1 MPPAGRAGSKVQTC
15 LSIKLDKAKALVA
28 LVYFLQGFGLASLA
42 FSLFLKE
49 TLHWSVL
56 QITLMGTITAIPWF
70 FKILYG
76 AVSDNFPLFGYKR
89 KSYLAASSILSALCW
104 AVLAAFHHTGFW
116 YYTAFFFLSNVAV
129 CTTDVIIDGYVVQ
142 QSTDIKKTNEYQ
154 NLSWGSR
161 AVGAGIS
168 SWLGGWLAARF
179 GVYEIF
185 WAQVPIVAMQL
196 PLALWLDETKAVLG
210 KTQGVWHRLKGAL
223 VEPLREFAGNAQLL
237 WVTLFTGLSLFSPS
251 YGTPFFFRMRDTL
264 HFDAEFLGLLG
275 SIGSVGQIVGC
286 FLFAKFLKNVP
297 IKKLLFVSV
306 FIWAVNTA
314 VVLAIV
320 NGVTAIAVSVAAA
333 VTGYVSFVPTFSIAA
348 KICQRTRYE
357 ATMFAILMSLRNI
370 AMEGSSLLGSW
381 LYQYTGF
388 FWLVVIST
396 VTTFMVLPVIPKL
409 ED

>member
-1 MPPAGRAGSKVQTC
+1 MK
-15 LSIKLDKAKALVA
+15 LKLDKTKALVS
-28 LVYFLQGFGLASLA
+28 LIYFLQGFGLASLV

-56 QITLMGTITAIPWF
+56 QISLMGTISAIPWF
-70 FKILYG
+70 LKILFG

-89 KSYLAASSILSALCW
+89 KSYLVVSSVLSVLCW
-104 AVLAAFHHTGFW
+104 TALAVFRETGFW
-116 YYTAFFFLSNVAV
+116 YYTGLFFLSNVAI
-129 CTTDVIIDGYVVQ
+129 CIADVIIDGYVVQ

-185 WAQVPIVAMQL
+185 WLQVPIVAMQL
-196 PLALWLDETKAVLG
+196 PFALLLDETRAVLER
-210 KTQGVWHRLKGAL
+210 TQGVWQRFKGAL
-223 VEPLREFAGNAQLL
+223 VTPVREFAGNAQLL

-251 YGTPFFFRMRDTL
+251 YGTPFFFRMRDVL
-264 HFDAEFLGLLG
+264 HFDPEFIGLLG
-275 SIGSVGQIVGC
+275 SIGSAGQILGC

-314 VVLAIV
+314 AVLAIV
-320 NGVTAIAVSVAAA
+320 NGVTAIAVSAIAAI
-333 VTGYVSFVPTFSIAA
+333 TGYISFVPTFSIAA
-348 KICQRTRYE
+348 KICQKTRYE

-370 AMEGSSLLGSW
+370 AMEGSSLIGSW

-388 FWLVVIST
+388 FWLVAIST
-396 VTTFMVLPVIPKL
+396 VTTFLVLPVITKL

>member
-1 MPPAGRAGSKVQTC
+1 LK
-15 LSIKLDKAKALVA
+15 LKLDKTKALVS
-28 LVYFLQGFGLASLA
+28 VIYFLQGFGVASLV

-49 TLHWSVL
+49 TLHWSVMRM
-56 QITLMGTITAIPWF
+56 TLLGTITAIPWF
-70 FKILYG
+70 LKILFG

-89 KSYLAASSILSALCW
+89 KSYLVVSSVLSLLCW
-104 AVLAAFHHTGFW
+104 TALAALRETGFW
-116 YYTAFFFLSNVAV
+116 YYTGLFFLANVAI
-129 CTTDVIIDGYVVQ
+129 CLADVIIDGYVVQ
-142 QSTDIKKTNEYQ
+142 QSTDLKKINEYQ

-179 GVYEIF
+179 GMYEIF
-185 WAQVPIVAMQL
+185 WLQVPIVALQL
-196 PLALWLDETKAVLG
+196 PLALWLDETKTVLG
-210 KTQGVWHRLKGAL
+210 QTQGVWRRLKGAL
-223 VEPLREFAGNAQLL
+223 VEPLRDYAGNAQLL
-237 WVTLFTGLSLFSPS
+237 WVTLFTGLALFSPS

-264 HFDAEFLGLLG
+264 HFDAEFIGVLG
-275 SIGSVGQIVGC
+275 SIGSAGQIAGC
-286 FLFAKFLKNVP
+286 FLFARFLKSVP

-314 VVLAIV
+314 AVLAIV
-320 NGVTAIAVSVAAA
+320 NGTTAITVSAIAA
-333 VTGYVSFVPTFSIAA
+333 VTGYISFVPTFSIAA
-348 KICQRTRYE
+348 KICQKTRYE
-357 ATMFAILMSLRNI
+357 ATMFAILMSLRNL
-370 AMEGSSLLGSW
+370 AMEGSGLFGSW